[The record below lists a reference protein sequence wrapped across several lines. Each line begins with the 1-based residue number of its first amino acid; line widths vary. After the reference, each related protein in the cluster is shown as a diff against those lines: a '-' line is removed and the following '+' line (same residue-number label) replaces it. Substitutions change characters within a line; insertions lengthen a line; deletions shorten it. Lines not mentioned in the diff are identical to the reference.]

1 MITITKEILK
11 SVEEFKNNL
20 QLFNEGKIED
30 FKSFTSIMGI
40 YKERLTETYMVRPR
54 IPGGCTTLEQLKE
67 INKIAKKYEG
77 TQIRFTTRQD
87 IQFHSVKLENL
98 GEILDDLIKAG
109 LTTKAAGGDG
119 VRNVACSPLS
129 GVSVD
134 EVFDVTPYM
143 KAVANYMLEDP
154 KNLKLPRKYKIA
166 FSNSSEDTVNA
177 TITDIGFIAKI
188 VNGKRGFEVY
198 GAGGLG
204 GGPRVGIKLED
215 FIDHKDPL
223 YYIQAMK
230 QIFEREGDR
239 ENRHKARL
247 RFVLQRLG
255 EEAFREMFK
264 AELDKVRTEKN
275 LTLNINYNQEQED
288 IGKIK
293 EVNSKQW
300 DKKYENRVINQKQEG
315 CYTVY
320 IHPVSGNMTTD
331 KMDIILNFLANL
343 DYEVSIRLTMTQ
355 GFYVRDLKESDV
367 EKLVDLTNEFSS
379 IFNVDNS
386 VVCAGPKICKF
397 GINNSQGL
405 LNKIIETFKN
415 ESFEVKNA
423 LPQLLISGCP
433 NSCAQPQ
440 KGIIGLIG
448 KRKRTEDG
456 MIPAYSILFN
466 GKAGPGVARFG
477 ETYGE
482 VAAKK
487 IPNFFLEL
495 AQLKVNSE
503 CEDFVQFIENKE
515 TEIREI
521 VNKYS
526 TLESINENPDLY
538 SDFE

>member
-1 MITITKEILK
+1 
-11 SVEEFKNNL
+11 
-20 QLFNEGKIED
+20 
-30 FKSFTSIMGI
+30 
-40 YKERLTETYMVRPR
+40 MVRPR
-54 IPGGCTTLEQLKE
+54 IPGGCATLEQLRTISE
-67 INKIAKKYEG
+67 IAKKYGEG
-77 TQIRFTTRQD
+77 KIRFTSRQD
-87 IQFHSVKLENL
+87 IQFHSVK
-98 GEILDDLIKAG
+98 IDDLSKVLDELIEAG

-129 GVSVD
+129 GVAVD

-143 KAVANYMLEDP
+143 KAVANYMMEDP

-215 FIDHKDPL
+215 FIDHKDAL

-255 EEAFREMFK
+255 EEAFREMFI
-264 AELDKVRTEKN
+264 AELAKVRTEKN
-275 LTLNINYNQEQED
+275 LTLNIDYNQEQED
-288 IGKIK
+288 IVKIK
-293 EVNSKQW
+293 EVNAKQW
-300 DKKYENRVINQKQEG
+300 DKKYENRIINQKQEG
-315 CYTVY
+315 YYTVY
-320 IHPVSGNMTTD
+320 IHPVSGNITTD
-331 KMDIILNFLANL
+331 NMDIILNFLANL
-343 DYEVSIRLTMTQ
+343 EYKVSIRLTMTQ
-355 GFYVRDLKESDV
+355 GFYVRDLKESDAQ
-367 EKLVDLTNEFSS
+367 KLIDLTSDFSS
-379 IFNVDNS
+379 IFNIDSS

-405 LNKIIETFKN
+405 LQKIIETFKDKP
-415 ESFEVKNA
+415 FEVKNA

-466 GKAGPGVARFG
+466 GKAGPDVARFG
-477 ETYGE
+477 EVYGE

-487 IPNFFLEL
+487 IPTFFEEL
-495 AQLKVNSE
+495 AQLKVNSGY
-503 CEDFVQFIENKE
+503 EDFVQFIENKE
-515 TEIREI
+515 TEIREL
-521 VNKYS
+521 VDKYS
-526 TLESINENPDLY
+526 TLEGISERPDLY
-538 SDFE
+538 FDFE